1 MGTIVDAS
9 ANIKENLLIQQSQ
22 QKHFTEEEQQQQT
35 TTTTTT
41 SPARTRNQTEQ
52 ATMMR
57 AKTIITVMVLLAV
70 AMIAVPSAD
79 ATRSLNFSK
88 FRSKDKKD
96 ATPEAFVQE
105 KSEMPEPM
113 APEPEPEVNI
123 ESQTEMPEPMAPESE
138 PEVNIESQ
146 TEKQQDSDADVD
158 ADADGEEKSSG
169 SEVLSHFGADKDKCW
184 SPLWNKH
191 VHHGQMGA
199 EKCCWYGD
207 WTHKSKCDGHDHD
220 EDKKYV
226 VKSDQDFPSSAKTTF
241 KSRKSFFDAYT
252 KCCAY
257 IQGDNQNANGWE
269 CTYQEENQTKFCYN
283 LDVKYADTCF

>member
-79 ATRSLNFSK
+79 AARSLNFSK
-88 FRSKDKKD
+88 FRSEDKKD
-96 ATPEAFVQE
+96 ATPEAFVRE
-105 KSEMPEPM
+105 K
-113 APEPEPEVNI
+113 
-123 ESQTEMPEPMAPESE
+123 TEMPEPMAPESE

-158 ADADGEEKSSG
+158 
-169 SEVLSHFGADKDKCW
+169 
-184 SPLWNKH
+184 
-191 VHHGQMGA
+191 
-199 EKCCWYGD
+199 
-207 WTHKSKCDGHDHD
+207 
-220 EDKKYV
+220 
-226 VKSDQDFPSSAKTTF
+226 
-241 KSRKSFFDAYT
+241 
-252 KCCAY
+252 
-257 IQGDNQNANGWE
+257 
-269 CTYQEENQTKFCYN
+269 
-283 LDVKYADTCF
+283 